1 MASSWCDAGWD
12 GEGGTVAEPLTLV
25 IETDAGTAIRRIPDA
40 SPLPD
45 GETQGHAAED
55 AIRDAAAT

>member
-1 MASSWCDAGWD
+1 M
-12 GEGGTVAEPLTLV
+12 AEPLTLV